1 MASNLASI
9 CQPGSR
15 IVLWDQYI
23 DTWGAG
29 KSYRV
34 IHQENIQGGPPGE
47 YTGWST
53 WRIYRVIFVRSLFL
67 LLALTLPTLFRLE
80 NIQGD
85 SSHLKN
91 AFQNAHITFGFYFW
105 KNSKR
110 PWNCSIFVRSLFL
123 LLALILPTLFRLKL
137 PNTVTGR
144 WDMKCWK
151 IECMEEEKWGNYSA
165 SLLHLLLVIFHTQ
178 KKN

>member
-1 MASNLASI
+1 MCNLTLLRFGLTELIKSCEKVIGSLPQFIGWNIQCVMASNLASI

-15 IVLWDQYI
+15 IVLCDQYI

-53 WRIYRVIFVRSLFL
+53 WRIYRVI
-67 LLALTLPTLFRLE
+67 
-80 NIQGD
+80 
-85 SSHLKN
+85 HLIWKMP
-91 AFQNAHITFGFYFW
+91 FKIHIYFTGFYFW

-123 LLALILPTLFRLKL
+123 LLALTLPTLFRLKL
-137 PNTVTGR
+137 PNTVAGR
-144 WDMKCWK
+144 WD
-151 IECMEEEKWGNYSA
+151 I
-165 SLLHLLLVIFHTQ
+165 
-178 KKN
+178 